1 MFTKNNMMIGGA
13 GIVLG
18 ILITVSGFSLGR
30 AFNDYDRDGSRNFK
44 NNQASYRGEL
54 MHRMSD
60 GSMMNNENGMGGMNG
75 MMMDMT
81 SRMQGKTG
89 DALDKVFLED
99 MIVHHQGAVDM
110 AKILKAGTQ
119 RPELQKMADDIIS
132 VQTKEIDMMKNWQTT
147 WFPAT
152 TTVK

>member
-18 ILITVSGFSLGR
+18 ILITISGFSLSR
-30 AFNDYDRDGSRNFK
+30 AFHGYDRDGMDDFEKGQYGRK
-44 NNQASYRGEL
+44 GQM
-54 MHRMSD
+54 MHRMPGGD
-60 GSMMNNENGMGGMNG
+60 MMGGEMGGMND

-81 SRMQGKTG
+81 SRMQGKAG

-132 VQTKEIDMMKNWQTT
+132 VQTKEIDIMKNWQTT